1 MSTTTTATAT
11 ATEGF
16 VAFRNYKTWYHVSG
30 DLGGDAIPL
39 LILHGGPGGT
49 SAYLEPL
56 DDLAT
61 GPAGRPVVRYDQV
74 GGGRSDRPT
83 DPALWRIET
92 FVEELATIRQQLGLD
107 RVHLLGHSWGGM
119 LALEYLLTKPEG
131 VVSLTLSNSLSSTA
145 LWCEEARRLRADLPA
160 GVQTALRRFE
170 DNLEPKPVQ
179 PKPAGKVKKGMTE
192 KQIERMAKVM
202 RPIVSLMTK
211 PTVQALAVRASAVPF
226 LRKAA
231 YQVVGTEFAVRHA
244 CRIKP
249 LPMPALRTFAA
260 MNRKVY
266 ETMWGPSEFFAT
278 GNLKDW
284 DVTARLGELEL
295 PTLLISGRYDEATPK
310 QQEIMRDAI
319 AGSEWV
325 LLEESSH
332 STMFEEPER
341 YRQALTDFL
350 TKAEAASRATDG

>member
-1 MSTTTTATAT
+1 MTATT
-11 ATEGF
+11 SEGY
-16 VAFRNYKTWYHVSG
+16 VSFRNYKTWYHVSG

-39 LILHGGPGGT
+39 LLLHGGPGGT

-56 DDLAT
+56 DDLAA
-61 GPAGRPVVRYDQV
+61 GPSGRPVVRYDQV

-83 DPALWRIET
+83 DPGLWCLET
-92 FVEELATIRQQLGLD
+92 FVEELATVRHQLGLD
-107 RVHLLGHSWGGM
+107 RVHLLGQSWGGM

-131 VVSLTLSNSLSSTA
+131 VVSLTLSNSLASTP

-160 GVQTALRRFE
+160 GIQKAMRRFE
-170 DNLEPKPVQ
+170 DKLEPKPLQ
-179 PKPAGKVKKGMTE
+179 PKPGAKVKKGMTGS
-192 KQIERMAKVM
+192 QIDRMAKVM
-202 RPIVSLMTK
+202 RPIATLMTK

-231 YQVVGTEFAVRHA
+231 YQVVGMEFALRHA

-249 LPMPALRTFAA
+249 FPMPALRTLAA

-284 DVTARLGELEL
+284 DVTDRLGEIDV

-332 STMFEEPER
+332 STHLEQPER
-341 YRQALTDFL
+341 YRRALAAFL
-350 TKAEAASRATDG
+350 AKAEAASSTNDG

>member
-1 MSTTTTATAT
+1 MKTTTATA
-11 ATEGF
+11 AEGF
-16 VAFRNYKTWYHVSG
+16 VSFRNYKTWYHVSG
-30 DLGGDAIPL
+30 DLGGGAVPL
-39 LILHGGPGGT
+39 LLLHGGPGGT

-56 DDLAT
+56 DDLSA

-83 DPALWRIET
+83 DPGLWSIDT
-92 FVEELATIRQQLGLD
+92 FVEELAAVRHQLGLD
-107 RVHLLGHSWGGM
+107 RVHLLGQSWGGM

-131 VVSLTLSNSLSSTA
+131 VASLTLSNSTASTP
-145 LWCEEARRLRADLPA
+145 LWCEEARRLRAGLPA
-160 GVQTALRRFE
+160 GIQTAMHRFE
-170 DNLEPKPVQ
+170 ENLEPKAVQ
-179 PKPAGKVKKGMTE
+179 AKPGGKVKKGMTD
-192 KQIERMAKVM
+192 KQIGRMAKVV
-202 RPIVSLMTK
+202 RPMATLMTR
-211 PTVQALAVRASAVPF
+211 PAVQALAVRASAVPF

-231 YQVVGTEFAVRHA
+231 YEVVGMEFAARHV
-244 CRIKP
+244 CRITP
-249 LPMPALRTFAA
+249 FPMPALRTFAG

-278 GNLKDW
+278 GNLRDW
-284 DVTARLGELEL
+284 DVTDRLGEIDV

-332 STMFEEPER
+332 STHFEEPER
-341 YRQALTDFL
+341 YRHALTDFL
-350 TKAEAASRATDG
+350 AKAEAATSASDA

>member
-1 MSTTTTATAT
+1 MKTTATAT
-11 ATEGF
+11 AAEGF
-16 VAFRNYKTWYHVSG
+16 VSFRNYKTWYHVSG
-30 DLGGDAIPL
+30 DLGGNAIPL
-39 LILHGGPGGT
+39 LLLHGGPGAP
-49 SAYLEPL
+49 SAYLDPL
-56 DDLAT
+56 DDLAA
-61 GPAGRPVVRYDQV
+61 GPEGRPVVRYDQV
-74 GGGRSDRPT
+74 GCGRSDRPT

-92 FVEELATIRQQLGLD
+92 FVEELAAVRHQLGLD
-107 RVHLLGHSWGGM
+107 RVHLLGQSWGGM

-131 VVSLTLSNSLSSTA
+131 VVSLTLSNSLSSA
-145 LWCEEARRLRADLPA
+145 PLWCEEARRLRADLPA
-160 GVQTALRRFE
+160 GIQTAMRRFE

-179 PKPAGKVKKGMTE
+179 PKPAGKVKKGMTD
-192 KQIERMAKVM
+192 KQMDRLGKVM
-202 RPIVSLMTK
+202 RPIATLMTK

-231 YQVVGTEFAVRHA
+231 YEVVGMEFNVRHG

-249 LPMPALRTFAA
+249 FPMPALRTFAA

-284 DVTARLGELEL
+284 DVTARLGEIDV

-310 QQEIMRDAI
+310 QQEIIRDAI
-319 AGSEWV
+319 VGSEWV

-332 STMFEEPER
+332 FSHVEEPER

-350 TKAEAASRATDG
+350 AKAEAAGRANDR